1 MTNWYHQ
8 AEDQTEHIDLW
19 PEKVVA
25 SYKGRNKVDRRSSAP
40 KADIFNSHGPTHG
53 TRWQCTAKTFKMA
66 CSDAYM
72 LNLT

>member
-1 MTNWYHQ
+1 MTNWYLQ

-40 KADIFNSHGPTHG
+40 KADILNSHG

-66 CSDAYM
+66 CLDAYM